1 MKLSTIIGAVLI
13 VLGVAALAYKG
24 FNYKSEETVLQIG
37 SVKATAKRRSPWPFR
52 PGRASPPSWS
62 ACWRSA
68 WACAADTT
76 PRHFPKARAR
86 EPCSRE
92 TARRRAG
99 PVREHAMPRHKRLA
113 GNATVCQSS
122 SPANRLAGDQS
133 PGDLA
138 QGRNLRRQSKG
149 RGLTAS

>member
-37 SVKATAKRRSPWPFR
+37 SVKATAETEKSVAIPSW
-52 PGRASPPSWS
+52 RASPPSWS

-76 PRHFPKARAR
+76 PRYFPKARACAGLFAR
-86 EPCSRE
+86 AKA
-92 TARRRAG
+92 ARRYAGRAG
-99 PVREHAMPRHKRLA
+99 TGAR
-113 GNATVCQSS
+113 NA
-122 SPANRLAGDQS
+122 
-133 PGDLA
+133 
-138 QGRNLRRQSKG
+138 
-149 RGLTAS
+149 AS

>member
-37 SVKATAKRRSPWPFR
+37 SVKATAETESPWPFR

-68 WACAADTT
+68 WA
-76 PRHFPKARAR
+76 R
-86 EPCSRE
+86 
-92 TARRRAG
+92 
-99 PVREHAMPRHKRLA
+99 
-113 GNATVCQSS
+113 
-122 SPANRLAGDQS
+122 
-133 PGDLA
+133 
-138 QGRNLRRQSKG
+138 
-149 RGLTAS
+149 

>member
-37 SVKATAKRRSPWPFR
+37 SVKATAETEKSVAIPSWAGIAAIVVGVLAVGHAPLTRRQGISRRALARACSRAQSGPALCR
-52 PGRASPPSWS
+52 PGRYGSTQCRVIKGS
-62 ACWRSA
+62 RG
-68 WACAADTT
+68 T
-76 PRHFPKARAR
+76 RHW
-86 EPCSRE
+86 
-92 TARRRAG
+92 
-99 PVREHAMPRHKRLA
+99 
-113 GNATVCQSS
+113 CQSS

-149 RGLTAS
+149 RV

>member
-13 VLGVAALAYKG
+13 VLGGALAYKG

-37 SVKATAKRRSPWPFR
+37 SVKATAETEKSV
-52 PGRASPPSWS
+52 AIPSWRHRRHRGRR
-62 ACWRSA
+62 AGGR
-68 WACAADTT
+68 ACAADTT
-76 PRHFPKARAR
+76 PRYFPKVRARA
-86 EPCSRE
+86 CSR
-92 TARRRAG
+92 AQSG
-99 PVREHAMPRHKRLA
+99 PALCRPGRYGSTQCRVIKGLA
-113 GNATVCQSS
+113 GTRHWCQSS

-149 RGLTAS
+149 RV